1 MTAIPALF
9 KGVVLLKPHI
19 HQDSRGSFTEQYQKE
34 AFEAALGKSIA
45 FCQDNETH
53 SKKGVLRGL
62 HYQLPPHAQSKLVRV
77 IKGRV
82 LDVVVDIRKRSP
94 TFGKYFSQE
103 LSAENQ
109 LQLFIPR
116 GFAHG
121 YMTLSETS
129 LFQYKV
135 DNYYHPESEGSI
147 APDDPQLAIDWGLP
161 KTLWIQS
168 EKDQKHPWLEDAP
181 LFDFN
186 AQLYG

>member
-1 MTAIPALF
+1 MTAIPTLF
-9 KGVVLLKPHI
+9 KEVVLLKPHI

-62 HYQLPPHAQSKLVRV
+62 HYQLPPHTQSKLVRV
-77 IKGRV
+77 VQGKV
-82 LDVVVDIRKRSP
+82 LDVVVDIRQGSP

-121 YMTLSETS
+121 YITLSETS

-147 APDDPQLAIDWGLP
+147 APDDPHLAIDWGLP
-161 KTLWIQS
+161 KDLWIQS
-168 EKDQKHPWLEDAP
+168 EKDQKHPLLEDAP

-186 AQLYG
+186 AEQHG